1 MALKRD
7 FFYENRENEIF
18 SARVL
23 AFNAH
28 LHEKVELVYM
38 LSGSSMAAVNGREF
52 VIRER
57 DFLIVLPNCVH
68 CYYNDS
74 PGNNPIVAII
84 SADSVPELRAE
95 LTQKSAP
102 IPVGHDES
110 GEIGRLLESAAHC
123 GGKYAEEK
131 RRGLL
136 LAALAMMLEKIELTE
151 EKNSFGGSVAD
162 ILEYCEKNFRN
173 DITAGQMARELHLG
187 KTYISRLFGK
197 KLRMS
202 FRSYINSLRLA
213 EAVKLLEQSD
223 MSMTEIAS
231 ESGFETIRT
240 FNRCFKN
247 RLGMTPLEYK
257 KSSRMK

>member
-1 MALKRD
+1 MALKRY

-18 SARVL
+18 VAKVL

-38 LSGSSMAAVNGREF
+38 LNGSSTAVVNGREF
-52 VIRER
+52 IIGES
-57 DFLIVLPNCVH
+57 DFLVVLPNCVH

-74 PGNNPIVAII
+74 PGSRPIVAII
-84 SADSVPELRAE
+84 SADSVPALRAE
-95 LTQKSAP
+95 LTQKSAVNP
-102 IPVGHDES
+102 AGHDEN
-110 GEIGRLLESAAHC
+110 GEIGRLLEAAAHC

-131 RRGLL
+131 KRGLL
-136 LAALAMMLEKIELTE
+136 LAALAMMLEKIELTN

-173 DITAGQMARELHLG
+173 DITAEQMARELHLG

-213 EAVKLLEQSD
+213 EAVKLLEESD
-223 MSMTEIAS
+223 SSMTEIAS

-247 RLGMTPLEYK
+247 QVGMTPFEYRK
-257 KSSRMK
+257 LSRMK